1 MTPGLVPQ
9 PFVARAG
16 NTSDYADIQGHFF
29 REIRITSK
37 QQLQVTGKH
46 HILRNYRIIV
56 IFKKKKKNH
65 RDRNRS
71 HNQIRKGLTHPQG
84 CSALLMCSKTILD
97 QL

>member
-46 HILRNYRIIV
+46 LILRNYRIIV
-56 IFKKKKKNH
+56 IFKKKKNPIEIGTEVITRSE
-65 RDRNRS
+65 RDL
-71 HNQIRKGLTHPQG
+71 HIHKDAQPF
-84 CSALLMCSKTILD
+84 
-97 QL
+97 